1 MDQRKAFFWFGFL
14 ILVWTVFWN
23 GAIRIIALRHDAKSP
38 SGSPASRGAMVLL

>member
-23 GAIRIIALRHDAKSP
+23 GAIRIIALRHDAN
-38 SGSPASRGAMVLL
+38 SGGSAVSRGLMVLL